1 MAANEINAVAG
12 QTGTYAALRLPV
24 DAKRASGKAEPAA
37 GKPLP
42 QAAQERPD
50 MAQLARK
57 LNIASKSIGR
67 DLRFEVDMKTGR
79 SVIQVLDRDTGEIIR
94 QIPPEKAQ
102 SLVSSSGN
110 VTLRLLD
117 ERI

>member
-1 MAANEINAVAG
+1 MAANELNAVAG
-12 QTGTYAALRLPV
+12 QTGTYAALRVPA
-24 DAKRASGKAEPAA
+24 DAQGASGKAEPTA

-42 QAAQERPD
+42 QVEQERPD
-50 MAQLARK
+50 MQQLARK

-94 QIPPEKAQ
+94 QIPPENAKVF
-102 SLVSSSGN
+102 VSDSGN
-110 VTLRLLD
+110 LALRLFD
-117 ERI
+117 ERV